1 MTVVK
6 INPENTEELAI
17 VKAIREKVFVEEQN
31 FSPDED
37 NDGKESEC
45 EHFLAYDDETGH
57 PVATGRL
64 YIHDN
69 RGKLQRICVL
79 KEGRGKGFGRKIILA
94 IEQSAREEQ
103 LDSLYLSAQEHAV
116 PFYEKLGFVATTGE
130 RYIDMGGIWHI
141 DMDYKIAVHA

>member
-1 MTVVK
+1 MTVIK
-6 INPENTEELAI
+6 INHTNAEELAI
-17 VKAIREKVFVEEQN
+17 VKNIRAKVFVEEQN

-69 RGKLQRICVL
+69 LGKVQRICVL
-79 KEGRGKGFGRKIILA
+79 KEGRGKASAVKLFLRLKNQLKKIN
-94 IEQSAREEQ
+94 
-103 LDSLYLSAQEHAV
+103 
-116 PFYEKLGFVATTGE
+116 
-130 RYIDMGGIWHI
+130 
-141 DMDYKIAVHA
+141 